1 MSGIRKEWVVT
12 PHGPIEVSVAGRVV
26 ADRPTLVLVHGI
38 QGTKAIWDAV
48 IPVLAQDWHV
58 IAPNLR
64 GRGGSFVLKEAG
76 RYRMTDFADDL
87 AAVMDGVA
95 GDVVLVGWSMGGLV
109 ALEHFQRR
117 GPDRMAGLAL
127 VSTSACLHAEGL
139 EPAVWFRGDTPVK
152 LVEEARGRAQRLK
165 LTDTA
170 ADIAV
175 AGAWLSAAQVDYR
188 PVLDS
193 IDVPV
198 LVLHGTADPEC
209 PPDHG
214 KALAAGLA
222 TSRLELWQGCGHVP
236 MAERPGVLAE
246 TLAVFASGCCAAVAS

>member
-1 MSGIRKEWVVT
+1 MSGIRKVWVET
-12 PHGPIEVSVAGRVV
+12 PQGPIEAAVAGRVV

-38 QGTKAIWDAV
+38 QGTQAVWDAV

-64 GRGGSFVLKEAG
+64 GRGGSFVVNNAEH
-76 RYRMTDFADDL
+76 YRMTDFADDL
-87 AAVMDGVA
+87 AEVMDGIA
-95 GDVVLVGWSMGGLV
+95 GNVVLVGWSMGGLV
-109 ALEHFQRR
+109 ALEHLQRR
-117 GPDRMAGLAL
+117 GSDRMAGLAL
-127 VSTSACLHAEGL
+127 LSTSACLHAEGL
-139 EPAVWFRGDTPVK
+139 EPAVWFHGNTPDT
-152 LVEEARGRAQRLK
+152 LVEEARVRARRLK

-188 PVLDS
+188 PALDS

-214 KALAAGLA
+214 NALAAGLA

-236 MAERPGVLAE
+236 MAEQPGALAE
-246 TLAVFASGCCAAVAS
+246 TLAAFASGCCAAVAS